1 MHLNFYVFKI
11 WGTLLLFGKKLIKIL
26 KLLNIL
32 IVIPPIKLY
41 WGVINYEKI
50 NIRNIFI
57 IWILGFSRYIEHCK
71 VIEND
76 TCISL
81 KSGKRF
87 NFSGHPFASAAYGS
101 VYRVYFEGNGY
112 KNLYFTGNEYLY
124 N

>member
-57 IWILGFSRYIEHCK
+57 I
-71 VIEND
+71 
-76 TCISL
+76 
-81 KSGKRF
+81 
-87 NFSGHPFASAAYGS
+87 
-101 VYRVYFEGNGY
+101 
-112 KNLYFTGNEYLY
+112 
-124 N
+124 